1 MRATILLIYSILS
14 LLIGSNVL
22 FAQNETKPDFA
33 YPKQVSQQAEID
45 LNKAL
50 KNKDGNEIVKSLI
63 NYAVAQ
69 DIINNDSIQ
78 FTINKIEQITTSEK
92 DPCTKSRCFAQSPL
106 FVPDGVR

>member
-50 KNKDGNEIVKSLI
+50 KNKDGNEIVKSL
-63 NYAVAQ
+63 
-69 DIINNDSIQ
+69 D
-78 FTINKIEQITTSEK
+78 
-92 DPCTKSRCFAQSPL
+92 
-106 FVPDGVR
+106 